1 MLKTCKK
8 ISWKKYHGSVP
19 VHVVVCLVDPDAG
32 FTAFLFYKLQ
42 IHKGRAE
49 FEQNN
54 TNINK
59 LTYRIYNMRVQQETE
74 ENWELK
80 HTWDK
85 HEAKY
90 THEDGTQVNQ
100 IWLKRQGS
108 KTENIGTRQ
117 GSNKIKQEVT
127 HSETHFKFVSLH

>member
-1 MLKTCKK
+1 M
-8 ISWKKYHGSVP
+8 P
-19 VHVVVCLVDPDAG
+19 VHVIVCLVDPNAG

-74 ENWELK
+74 ENWGLK
-80 HTWDK
+80 HTWGK

-90 THEDGTQVNQ
+90 TGWNTAGNTGEPKLTKETGEAK
-100 IWLKRQGS
+100 LKISAQDRG
-108 KTENIGTRQ
+108 
-117 GSNKIKQEVT
+117 VT
-127 HSETHFKFVSLH
+127 K